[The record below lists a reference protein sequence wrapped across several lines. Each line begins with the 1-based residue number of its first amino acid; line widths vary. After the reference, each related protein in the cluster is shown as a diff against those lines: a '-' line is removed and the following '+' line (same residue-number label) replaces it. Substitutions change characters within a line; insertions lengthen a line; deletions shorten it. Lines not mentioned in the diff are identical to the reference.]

1 MWRRLGE
8 ILFVRRRQTEPSGP
22 AAAAGE
28 APKRR
33 GRWVTRK
40 LPAKQSGFVLGGGG
54 AEQTGFI
61 PMMDLVRQQER
72 ISERLYDAVLG
83 AMADAVYISPE
94 HTTPFEE
101 KLAAYCGTTH
111 AVGVGSGTAALH
123 LALAGCGIGPGHDV
137 VTVPNSFFA
146 TAEVIVM
153 IGASPRFV
161 DVDRDTHLLA
171 LDDLPRAITDRTRAV
186 LPVHLYGNVVD
197 VAGIRRVLDH
207 LGRQDVMII
216 EDCAHAMG
224 ARQRDQP
231 VPLGT
236 VGACSF
242 NPGKNIGAL
251 GDGGA
256 IVTSDGQIAETARLM
271 RDHGRTEKNTHVI
284 AGFNSRLSR
293 INDRVLAVK
302 IDYLDEW
309 NDRRREIARKYD
321 AALSGTSLITPVRTS
336 PECES
341 AYYQYV
347 VCTGSRDRL
356 RDHLRAFGIA
366 SDVHYPRLIPEQE
379 PLRRLGHSLEHVPRA
394 RQLNRQIL
402 SLPCHPELSD
412 PEADR
417 VIEGLAAFV
426 V

>member
-1 MWRRLGE
+1 MR
-8 ILFVRRRQTEPSGP
+8 
-22 AAAAGE
+22 
-28 APKRR
+28 
-33 GRWVTRK
+33 
-40 LPAKQSGFVLGGGG
+40 PAKESGVALEGG
-54 AEQTGFI
+54 AAQEAGFI
-61 PMMDLVRQQER
+61 PMLDLARQQER
-72 ISERLYDAVLG
+72 ISGRLYDAVLG
-83 AMADAVYISPE
+83 AMANAVYISPE
-94 HTTPFEE
+94 RTTPFEE
-101 KLAAYCGTTH
+101 KLARYCGTTH

-123 LALAGCGIGPGHDV
+123 LALAACGIGPGHEV

-146 TAEVIVM
+146 SAEAIITV
-153 IGASPRFV
+153 GASPRFV

-171 LDDLPRAITDRTRAV
+171 LDDLPRAITENTRAV

-197 VAGIRRVLDH
+197 VAGIRRVLDD
-207 LGRQDVMII
+207 LGHQDVKII

-224 ARQRDQP
+224 ARQRGQP

-256 IVTSDGQIAETARLM
+256 IVTSDVEIAEKARLM
-271 RDHGRTEKNTHVI
+271 RDHGRSEKNTHVI

-309 NDRRREIARKYD
+309 NARRREIAGKYD
-321 AALSGTSLITPVRTS
+321 AALRSSSLITPLRTLR
-336 PECES
+336 ECES

-347 VCTGSRDRL
+347 VSTGSRDRL
-356 RDHLRAFGIA
+356 RDHLRALGIA
-366 SDVHYPRLIPEQE
+366 SAVHYPRLIPEQE
-379 PLRRLGHSLEHVPRA
+379 PLRRLGHSLDELPRA
-394 RQLNRQIL
+394 RYLSPRIL

-412 PEADR
+412 SEVDR
-417 VIEGLAAFV
+417 VVEALAAFLAAGEGGEAV
-426 V
+426 